1 MWLASHWENKVEDAA
16 KTYPASTN
24 KGTRPYV
31 LIMRALA
38 TNPSKMAIQAS
49 LTYKTLSTFYT
60 HTTKNTYYYNF
71 DPSPGFMIE
80 YSYEYF
86 NDGHFGVNIFG
97 LENME
102 KGMCYETWAKFLYF
116 HQA

>member
-1 MWLASHWENKVEDAA
+1 
-16 KTYPASTN
+16 
-24 KGTRPYV
+24 
-31 LIMRALA
+31 MRALA

-116 HQA
+116 HQT